1 MLVSLNQ
8 KFLFKF
14 EDFLDIQNWIFVIF
28 SWKWTIFKKTLN
40 LVYASLITLYALFQ
54 IFPMKNM
61 IFDFDDRI
69 QNINKIQLKFKR
81 QKDIRT
87 IVLLQIAQ
95 NGKNII
101 S

>member
-1 MLVSLNQ
+1 
-8 KFLFKF
+8 
-14 EDFLDIQNWIFVIF
+14 
-28 SWKWTIFKKTLN
+28 
-40 LVYASLITLYALFQ
+40 
-54 IFPMKNM
+54 MKNM

-69 QNINKIQLKFKR
+69 RNINKIKLKFKR